1 MAALV
6 RPPSY
11 LSCRNPE
18 DHHAGRGVGD
28 GWWVVG
34 RVAIVVATSLPPPT
48 KSTTGN
54 LPRPSLPYAGS
65 SEAIRR
71 RHLRRSV
78 PAGHNG
84 GGGGWWGCGTEGRKG
99 GGGSFWG
106 DVWGGVETLDPP
118 HVSFLP

>member
-11 LSCRNPE
+11 LSCRSPE
-18 DHHAGRGVGD
+18 DHRAGRGVGD

-48 KSTTGN
+48 ESTTDATS
-54 LPRPSLPYAGS
+54 PILPYLTQVL

-71 RHLRRSV
+71 RHLRLSV
-78 PAGHNG
+78 SAGHSGDG
-84 GGGGWWGCGTEGRKG
+84 GGGGGAVPRGGRG
-99 GGGSFWG
+99 GWGSFWG
-106 DVWGGVETLDPP
+106 MCGGVETLDPP